1 MIISESAG
9 EKKKN
14 LCKRHKVQI
23 VFGGTIRGGLSVRQL
38 KEKGFCC
45 SGLLK
50 SLTIILSRGVR
61 Q

>member
-9 EKKKN
+9 KKKKKP
-14 LCKRHKVQI
+14 CAKGTKIKI
-23 VFGGTIRGGLSVRQL
+23 VFGGTVRGGLSVRQL

-50 SLTIILSRGVR
+50 SLTIILSRGVK
-61 Q
+61 

>member
-9 EKKKN
+9 KKKKP
-14 LCKRHKVQI
+14 CAKGTKIKI
-23 VFGGTIRGGLSVRQL
+23 VFGGTVRGGLSVRQL

-50 SLTIILSRGVR
+50 SLTIILSRGVK
-61 Q
+61 